1 MSMYSLALFTR
12 RGVLPC
18 QRRHWFRTKTIADY
32 GPMGAV
38 HSRGVGTFLGCYRG
52 LLLAISGDFSMA
64 TGTSGYRS
72 DRSHPAPACRAL
84 LAMRLGALETG
95 SSLSTILA

>member
-18 QRRHWFRTKTIADY
+18 QRRHWFRTKTIADH

-38 HSRGVGTFLGCYRG
+38 HSRGVGTFLGRYRG

-64 TGTSGYRS
+64 TGTVLKPG
-72 DRSHPAPACRAL
+72 
-84 LAMRLGALETG
+84 
-95 SSLSTILA
+95 